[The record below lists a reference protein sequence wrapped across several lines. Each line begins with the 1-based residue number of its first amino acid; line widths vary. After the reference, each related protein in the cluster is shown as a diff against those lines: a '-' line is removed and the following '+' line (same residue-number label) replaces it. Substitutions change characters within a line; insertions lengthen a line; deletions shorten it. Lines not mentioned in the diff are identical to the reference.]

1 MSIHQFLKN
10 IHELKIFQ
18 VLKIL
23 RIFQKMYTN
32 LKKILKV
39 KIKKLHKTVR
49 GKQIRKN
56 R

>member
-23 RIFQKMYTN
+23 CIFQKMYTN
-32 LKKILKV
+32 FEKNSKGKNKKNY
-39 KIKKLHKTVR
+39 IKQLEGNK
-49 GKQIRKN
+49 
-56 R
+56 